1 MASKRLLK
9 RDVNYVLGD
18 IIDAVYLHQMA
29 NPKEDTAKSEAI
41 VDEAIADFDEL
52 IIKINQKDVE
62 NKKQH
67 FKAIEKDLQ
76 AKAEKLVKKVNA
88 L

>member
-1 MASKRLLK
+1 MANKRILK
-9 RDVNYVLGD
+9 RDINNVFGD
-18 IIDAVYLHQMA
+18 IIEAAYLHQIA
-29 NPKEDTAKSEAI
+29 HPDEDPQKSEEI

-52 IIKINQKDVE
+52 IHKMNHKPAE

-67 FKAIEKDLQ
+67 FKSVQKELEQ
-76 AKAEKLVKKVNA
+76 KATVLVEKVNS

>member
-18 IIDAVYLHQMA
+18 IIDAAYLHQMA
-29 NPKEDTAKSEAI
+29 NPKENPEKSEAI

-52 IIKINQKDVE
+52 ITKINKKDVE

-67 FKAIEKDLQ
+67 FKAIEKELQ
-76 AKAEKLVKKVNA
+76 EKAEKLVKKVNA

>member
-9 RDVNYVLGD
+9 RDVNNVFGD
-18 IIDAVYLHQMA
+18 IIEAAYIHQEA
-29 NPKEDTAKSEAI
+29 NPEEDKAKTEAI

-52 IIKINQKDVE
+52 IVKINQKDVE
-62 NKKQH
+62 NKSQH
-67 FKAIEKDLQ
+67 FKAIEEELE
-76 AKAEKLVKKVNA
+76 AKAEKLIEKVNA

>member
-9 RDVNYVLGD
+9 RDVNYVMGD
-18 IIDAVYLHQMA
+18 IIDAAYIHQMA
-29 NPKEDTAKSEAI
+29 KPEDASKTEAI

-52 IIKINQKDVE
+52 ITKINQKDVE

-67 FKAIEKDLQ
+67 FKAIEKELVV
-76 AKAEKLVKKVNA
+76 KAEALIAKFNA